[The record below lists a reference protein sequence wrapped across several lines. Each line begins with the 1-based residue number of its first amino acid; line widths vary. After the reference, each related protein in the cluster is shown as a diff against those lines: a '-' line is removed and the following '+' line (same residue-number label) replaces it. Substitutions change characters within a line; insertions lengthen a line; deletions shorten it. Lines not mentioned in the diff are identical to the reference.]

1 MKELKNIS
9 LLPYNTFGIDAKAKL
24 FIEYYSLDELR
35 QVLKEH
41 KGEQILHIGQGS
53 NLLFT
58 SDFNGVILH
67 SGMARAKFLD
77 DETVEAQNGLR
88 LDDMIA
94 QLTDMGYSGLEKL
107 SLIPGEVGA
116 SAVQNVGAYGCEAK
130 DVIVRVNTLN
140 VETLEERV
148 FTNEECRFGYRD
160 SIFKHELKG
169 KYIVTSVVYKVK
181 PGDATKTREEIIAT
195 RMAKLPTVGEVGS
208 AGSFFMNPFV
218 PEEKVNELLKLYPDM
233 PHYPVGAPSVNQ
245 RSVCDGESGGTSC
258 PVDLAERYQHH
269 NLVAEREKI
278 PAAWLIE
285 QCGWKGKTLGGAQ
298 VWPKQPLVIVNANN
312 ATPEDIIALAARIR
326 DCVKDIFG
334 IEISPEV
341 IYI

>member
-1 MKELKNIS
+1 MTIKENIS
-9 LLPYNTFGIDAKAKL
+9 LLPYNTFGIDAKARL

-35 QVLKEH
+35 TVLKEH
-41 KGEQILHIGQGS
+41 KGETILHIGQGS

-58 SDFNGVILH
+58 KDFDGVILH
-67 SGMARAKFLD
+67 SGMARARFLD

-116 SAVQNVGAYGCEAK
+116 SAVQNVGAYGVEAK
-130 DVIVRVNTLN
+130 DVIERVYTLD

-148 FTNEECRFGYRD
+148 FSNEECRFGYRD
-160 SIFKHELKG
+160 SAFKHELKG

-181 PGDATKTREEIIAT
+181 PGDATKTREEIIQT
-195 RMAKLPTVGEVGS
+195 RMAKLPTVGETGS

-218 PEEKVNELLKLYPDM
+218 SEEKANELLAQYPDM
-233 PHYPVGAPSVNQ
+233 PHFPVE
-245 RSVCDGESGGTSC
+245 GER
-258 PVDLAERYQHH
+258 V
-269 NLVAEREKI
+269 KI

-312 ATPEDIIALAARIR
+312 ATAQDIIALAAAISKS
-326 DCVKDIFG
+326 VKEKFG
-334 IEISPEV
+334 IDIHPEV
-341 IYI
+341 NYI

>member
-1 MKELKNIS
+1 MTIKENIS
-9 LLPYNTFGIDAKAKL
+9 LLPYNTFGIDVKARL

-41 KGEQILHIGQGS
+41 KGERILHIGQGS

-58 SDFNGVILH
+58 KDFDGIILH
-67 SGMARAKFLD
+67 SGMARARFID

-88 LDDMIA
+88 LDDLIA
-94 QLTDMGYSGLEKL
+94 QLTDMAYCGMEKL

-116 SAVQNVGAYGCEAK
+116 SAVQNVGAYGVEAK
-130 DVIVRVNTLN
+130 DVILRVNTID
-140 VETLEERV
+140 VGSLEERV
-148 FTNEECRFGYRD
+148 FSNEECRFGYRD

-181 PGDATKTREEIIAT
+181 PGEASKTREEIIRT
-195 RMAKLPTVGEVGS
+195 RMAKLPTVGETGS

-218 PEEKVNELLKLYPDM
+218 PEEQANALLEKYPDM
-233 PHYPVGAPSVNQ
+233 PHFEAPSPWGRV
-245 RSVCDGESGGTSC
+245 GE
-258 PVDLAERYQHH
+258 R
-269 NLVAEREKI
+269 LVKI

-298 VWPKQPLVIVNANN
+298 VWPKQPLVIVNAGH
-312 ATPEDIIALAARIR
+312 ATPEDIIALAAAVSQS
-326 DCVKDIFG
+326 VKDKFNID
-334 IEISPEV
+334 IHPEV
-341 IYI
+341 NYI

>member
-1 MKELKNIS
+1 MKIIENSS
-9 LLPYNTFGIDAKAKL
+9 LLPYNTFGLDAKAKL

-35 QVLKEH
+35 QVLTEH
-41 KGEQILHIGQGS
+41 KGERILHIGQGS

-58 SDFNGVILH
+58 RDFDGVILH
-67 SGMARAKFLD
+67 SGMARARFLD

-116 SAVQNVGAYGCEAK
+116 SAVQNVGAYGVEAK
-130 DVIVRVNTLN
+130 DVIIRVHTLD

-148 FTNEECRFGYRD
+148 FTNAECKFGYRD
-160 SIFKHELKG
+160 SAFKHELKG
-169 KYIVTSVVYKVK
+169 KYIVTSVVYRVK
-181 PGDATKTREEIIAT
+181 PGDATKTRQEIIET

-218 PEEKVNELLKLYPDM
+218 PEEQANALLAQYPDM
-233 PHYPVGAPSVNQ
+233 PHFETPQGV
-245 RSVCDGESGGTSC
+245 
-258 PVDLAERYQHH
+258 
-269 NLVAEREKI
+269 KI

-285 QCGWKGKTLGGAQ
+285 QCGWKGKKLGGAQ
-298 VWPKQPLVIVNANN
+298 VWQKQALVIVNANH
-312 ATPEDIIALAARIR
+312 ATAQDIMDLAAAISAS
-326 DCVKDIFG
+326 VKEKFNIT
-334 IEISPEV
+334 INPEV
-341 IYI
+341 NYI

>member
-1 MKELKNIS
+1 M
-9 LLPYNTFGIDAKAKL
+9 DVKARL
-24 FIEYYSLDELR
+24 FIEYYSIDELR
-35 QVLKEH
+35 QVLTEH
-41 KGEQILHIGQGS
+41 KGERILHIGQGS

-58 SDFNGVILH
+58 RDFDGVILH
-67 SGMARAKFLD
+67 SGMARARFLD
-77 DETVEAQNGLR
+77 DETVEAKNGLR

-116 SAVQNVGAYGCEAK
+116 SAVQNVGAYGVEAK
-130 DVIVRVNTLN
+130 DVIIRVHTLD

-160 SIFKHELKG
+160 SAFKHELKG
-169 KYIVTSVVYKVK
+169 KYIVTSVVYRVK
-181 PGDATKTREEIIAT
+181 PGDATKTRQEIIET

-218 PEEKVNELLKLYPDM
+218 PEEQANALLAQYPDM
-233 PHYPVGAPSVNQ
+233 PHFETPQGV
-245 RSVCDGESGGTSC
+245 
-258 PVDLAERYQHH
+258 
-269 NLVAEREKI
+269 KI

-298 VWPKQPLVIVNANN
+298 VWPKQALVIVNANH
-312 ATPEDIIALAARIR
+312 ATAQDIMDLAAAISAS
-326 DCVKDIFG
+326 VKEKFNIT
-334 IEISPEV
+334 INPEV
-341 IYI
+341 NYI

>member
-1 MKELKNIS
+1 MTIKENIS
-9 LLPYNTFGIDAKAKL
+9 LLPYNTFGIDVTARL

-41 KGEQILHIGQGS
+41 RGERILHIGQGS

-58 SDFNGVILH
+58 KDFEGVILH

-88 LDDMIA
+88 LDDLIA
-94 QLTDMGYSGLEKL
+94 QLTDMQYCGMEKL

-130 DVIVRVNTLN
+130 DVILRVHTID

-148 FTNEECRFGYRD
+148 FSNEECRFGYRD
-160 SIFKHELKG
+160 SAFKHELKG

-181 PGDATKTREEIIAT
+181 PGDASKTREEIIET
-195 RMAKLPTVGEVGS
+195 RNGKLPKVGEVGS

-218 PEEKVNELLKLYPDM
+218 PEEQANALLEQYPDM
-233 PHYPVGAPSVNQ
+233 PNFPSFQ
-245 RSVCDGESGGTSC
+245 GG
-258 PVDLAERYQHH
+258 DRGR
-269 NLVAEREKI
+269 LVKI

-298 VWPKQPLVIVNANN
+298 VWPKQPLVIVNANH
-312 ATPEDIIALAARIR
+312 AAPQDIIDLATAVSAS
-326 DCVKDIFG
+326 VKEKFG
-334 IEISPEV
+334 IEIRPEV
-341 IYI
+341 NYI

>member
-9 LLPYNTFGIDAKAKL
+9 LLHYNTFGIDAKAKL

-116 SAVQNVGAYGCEAK
+116 SAVQNVGAYGVEAK
-130 DVIVRVNTLN
+130 DVIERVYTIN

-218 PEEKVNELLKLYPDM
+218 PVDKVNELLKLYPDM
-233 PHYPVGAPSVNQ
+233 PHYP
-245 RSVCDGESGGTSC
+245 
-258 PVDLAERYQHH
+258 
-269 NLVAEREKI
+269 VAEREKI

-312 ATPEDIIALAARIR
+312 ATPEDIIALAAQISAS
-326 DCVKDIFG
+326 VKEKFG
-334 IEISPEV
+334 IDIHPEV
-341 IYI
+341 NYI

>member
-1 MKELKNIS
+1 MVNI
-9 LLPYNTFGIDAKAKL
+9 PNTFGIDAKARL
-24 FIEYYSLDELR
+24 FIEYHSLDELR
-35 QVLKEH
+35 EVLKEH
-41 KGEQILHIGQGS
+41 KGEPILHIGQGS

-58 SDFNGVILH
+58 KDFDGVILH
-67 SGMARAKFLD
+67 SGMARARFLD
-77 DETVEAQNGLR
+77 DETVEAQNGLK

-116 SAVQNVGAYGCEAK
+116 SAVQNVGAYGVEAK
-130 DVIVRVNTLN
+130 DVIERVYTLD

-148 FTNEECRFGYRD
+148 FSNEECRFGYRD

-181 PGDATKTREEIIAT
+181 PGDATKTREEIIRT
-195 RMAKLPTVGEVGS
+195 RMAKLPAVGEVGS

-218 PEEKVNELLKLYPDM
+218 PEEKANELLAQYPDM
-233 PHYPVGAPSVNQ
+233 PHFPVE
-245 RSVCDGESGGTSC
+245 GER
-258 PVDLAERYQHH
+258 V
-269 NLVAEREKI
+269 KI

-298 VWPKQPLVIVNANN
+298 VWPKQPLVIVNANH
-312 ATPEDIIALAARIR
+312 ATPDDIIALAAAISKS
-326 DCVKDIFG
+326 VKDKFG
-334 IEISPEV
+334 IELHPEV
-341 IYI
+341 NYI

>member
-1 MKELKNIS
+1 MRVVSNIS
-9 LLPYNTFGIDAKAKL
+9 LLPYNTFGIDVKARL

-58 SDFNGVILH
+58 RDFDGVILH
-67 SGMARAKFLD
+67 SGMARARFLD

-88 LDDMIA
+88 LDDLIA
-94 QLTDMGYSGLEKL
+94 QLTDMAYSGMEKL

-116 SAVQNVGAYGCEAK
+116 SAVQNVGAYGVEAK
-130 DVIVRVNTLN
+130 DVILRVNTLD

-148 FTNEECRFGYRD
+148 FSNEECRFGYRD
-160 SIFKHELKG
+160 SAFKHELKG

-181 PGDATKTREEIIAT
+181 PGEATKTREEIIQT

-218 PEEKVNELLKLYPDM
+218 TEEKAKELLKLYPDM
-233 PHYPVGAPSVNQ
+233 PNFPSLQ
-245 RSVCDGESGGTSC
+245 GG
-258 PVDLAERYQHH
+258 DRGR
-269 NLVAEREKI
+269 LVKI

-285 QCGWKGKTLGGAQ
+285 QCGWKGRKLGGAQ
-298 VWPKQPLVIVNANN
+298 VWPKQPLVIVNADH
-312 ATPEDIIALAARIR
+312 ATPEEIMALAEAVSAS
-326 DCVKDIFG
+326 VKEKFG
-334 IEISPEV
+334 IEIRPEV
-341 IYI
+341 NYI

>member
-1 MKELKNIS
+1 MRVVSDSS

-35 QVLKEH
+35 QVLTEH
-41 KGEQILHIGQGS
+41 KGERILHIGQGS

-58 SDFNGVILH
+58 KDFDGVILH

-77 DETVEAQNGLR
+77 DNTVEAQNGLR

-94 QLTDMGYSGLEKL
+94 QLTDMGYCGLEKL

-116 SAVQNVGAYGCEAK
+116 SAVQNVGAYGVEAK
-130 DVIVRVNTLN
+130 DVIDRVYTLD

-148 FTNEECRFGYRD
+148 FTNAECRFGYRD
-160 SIFKHELKG
+160 SSFKHELKG
-169 KYIVTSVVYKVK
+169 RYIVTSVVYKVK

-195 RMAKLPTVGEVGS
+195 RQAKLPTVGEIGS

-218 PEEKVNELLKLYPDM
+218 PEEQAQALLALYPDM
-233 PHYPVGAPSVNQ
+233 PHFETLQGV
-245 RSVCDGESGGTSC
+245 
-258 PVDLAERYQHH
+258 
-269 NLVAEREKI
+269 KI

-285 QCGWKGKTLGGAQ
+285 QCGWKGRTLGGAQ
-298 VWPKQPLVIVNANN
+298 VWPKQPLVIVNTNN
-312 ATPEDIIALAARIR
+312 ASAQDIMDLAAQVAAS
-326 DCVKDIFG
+326 VKEKFNIDIH
-334 IEISPEV
+334 PEV
-341 IYI
+341 NYI

>member
-1 MKELKNIS
+1 MQAVSNYPI
-9 LLPYNTFGIDAKAKL
+9 PNTFGIDAKAKL

-35 QVLKEH
+35 QVLTEH
-41 KGEQILHIGQGS
+41 KGERILHIGQGS

-58 SDFNGVILH
+58 KDFDGVILH

-94 QLTDMGYSGLEKL
+94 QLTDMGYCGMEKL

-130 DVIVRVNTLN
+130 DVIERVYTLD

-148 FTNEECRFGYRD
+148 FSNAECKFGYRD
-160 SIFKHELKG
+160 SAFKHELKG
-169 KYIVTSVVYKVK
+169 RYIVTSVVYKVK
-181 PGDATKTREEIIAT
+181 PGDAVKTREEIIET
-195 RMAKLPTVGEVGS
+195 RNGKLPKVGEIGS

-218 PEEKVNELLKLYPDM
+218 PAEQANALLALYPDM
-233 PHYPVGAPSVNQ
+233 PHFEVKPSNNLKQ
-245 RSVCDGESGGTSC
+245 SQTTSN
-258 PVDLAERYQHH
+258 YI
-269 NLVAEREKI
+269 KI

-312 ATPEDIIALAARIR
+312 ATSQDIIDLAAQ
-326 DCVKDIFG
+326 VSASVQEKFG
-334 IEISPEV
+334 ITIRPEV
-341 IYI
+341 NYI

>member
-1 MKELKNIS
+1 MLIEQMVNI
-9 LLPYNTFGIDAKAKL
+9 PNTFGMDIKTKL
-24 FIEYYSLDELR
+24 FVEYYSLDELR
-35 QVLKEH
+35 QVLREH

-58 SDFNGVILH
+58 RDFNGVILH
-67 SGMARAKFLD
+67 SGMARARFLD

-88 LDDMIA
+88 LDDLIA
-94 QLTDMGYSGLEKL
+94 QLTDMAYYGLEKL
-107 SLIPGEVGA
+107 SFIPGEVGA
-116 SAVQNVGAYGCEAK
+116 SAVQNVGAYGVEAK
-130 DVIVRVNTLN
+130 DVILRVNTID

-181 PGDATKTREEIIAT
+181 PGDASKTREEIIQT
-195 RMAKLPTVGEVGS
+195 RMAKLPTVGETGS
-208 AGSFFMNPFV
+208 AGSFFMNPFI
-218 PEEKVNELLKLYPDM
+218 PEEQADELLKQYPDM
-233 PHYPVGAPSVNQ
+233 PHFEVKSSNPQVL
-245 RSVCDGESGGTSC
+245 ESS
-258 PVDLAERYQHH
+258 
-269 NLVAEREKI
+269 NLVKI

-312 ATPEDIIALAARIR
+312 ATPEDIIALAAQVSASI
-326 DCVKDIFG
+326 KEKFNIDIH
-334 IEISPEV
+334 PEV
-341 IYI
+341 NYI

>member
-1 MKELKNIS
+1 MTIKENIS
-9 LLPYNTFGIDAKAKL
+9 LLPYNTFGIDAKARL

-35 QVLKEH
+35 QVLREH
-41 KGEQILHIGQGS
+41 KGEPILHIGQGS

-58 SDFNGVILH
+58 QDFDGVILH

-77 DETVEAQNGLR
+77 DNTVEAQNGLR

-94 QLTDMGYSGLEKL
+94 QLTDMGYCGLEKL

-116 SAVQNVGAYGCEAK
+116 SAVQNVGAYGVEAK
-130 DVIVRVNTLN
+130 DVIDRVYTLD

-148 FTNEECRFGYRD
+148 FTNAECKFGYRD

-181 PGDATKTREEIIAT
+181 PGEASKTREEIIET
-195 RMAKLPTVGEVGS
+195 RNGKLPKVGEVGS

-218 PEEKVNELLKLYPDM
+218 PEEQAKELLAQYPDM
-233 PHYPVGAPSVNQ
+233 PHFEAPSLEGRV
-245 RSVCDGESGGTSC
+245 GE
-258 PVDLAERYQHH
+258 RFF
-269 NLVAEREKI
+269 KI

-298 VWPKQPLVIVNANN
+298 VWPKQPLVIVNANH
-312 ATPEDIIALAARIR
+312 ASAQDIMDLAAQVSAS
-326 DCVKDIFG
+326 VKEKFG
-334 IEISPEV
+334 IEIRPEV
-341 IYI
+341 NYI

>member
-1 MKELKNIS
+1 MRVVSDIS
-9 LLPYNTFGIDAKAKL
+9 LLPYNTFGIDVKAKT

-35 QVLKEH
+35 QVLREH

-58 SDFNGVILH
+58 RDFNGIILH
-67 SGMARAKFLD
+67 SGMARAHFLD

-88 LDDMIA
+88 LDDLIA
-94 QLTDMGYSGLEKL
+94 QLTDMQYCGMEKL

-130 DVIVRVNTLN
+130 DVILRVNTLN
-140 VETLEERV
+140 VETLKERV

-160 SIFKHELKG
+160 SAFKHELKG
-169 KYIVTSVVYKVK
+169 KYIVTSVVYHVQK
-181 PGDATKTREEIIAT
+181 GDATKTREEIIQT

-218 PEEKVNELLKLYPDM
+218 PEELANNLLKQYPDM
-233 PHYPVGAPSVNQ
+233 PHFHSPQGV
-245 RSVCDGESGGTSC
+245 
-258 PVDLAERYQHH
+258 
-269 NLVAEREKI
+269 KI

-285 QCGWKGKTLGGAQ
+285 QCGWKGKSLGGAQ
-298 VWPKQPLVIVNANN
+298 VWPKQPLVIVNADN
-312 ATPEDIIALAARIR
+312 AKPEDIINLAAAVSAS
-326 DCVKDIFG
+326 VKEKFNIT
-334 IEISPEV
+334 INPEV
-341 IYI
+341 NYI

>member
-1 MKELKNIS
+1 MKIEKDIS
-9 LLPYNTFGIDAKAKL
+9 LLAYNTFGIDAKAKI
-24 FIEYYSLDELR
+24 FAEYYSLDELR
-35 QVLKEH
+35 ELLRQYR
-41 KGEQILHIGQGS
+41 GEKILHIGQGS

-58 SDFNGVILH
+58 RDFDGVILH
-67 SGMARAKFLD
+67 SGMARARFLD

-94 QLTDMGYSGLEKL
+94 QLTDMGYCGLEKL

-116 SAVQNVGAYGCEAK
+116 SAVQNVGAYGVEAK
-130 DVIVRVNTLN
+130 DVIERVYTLD
-140 VETLEERV
+140 VETLEERA
-148 FTNEECRFGYRD
+148 FSNSECRFGYRD
-160 SIFKHELKG
+160 SAFKHELKG

-181 PGDATKTREEIIAT
+181 PGEATKTREEIIAT

-218 PEEKVNELLKLYPDM
+218 PEQQANALLAQYPDM
-233 PHYPVGAPSVNQ
+233 PHFATPQGV
-245 RSVCDGESGGTSC
+245 
-258 PVDLAERYQHH
+258 
-269 NLVAEREKI
+269 KI

-312 ATPEDIIALAARIR
+312 ASAQDIIDLAAQ
-326 DCVKDIFG
+326 VAASVQEKFG
-334 IEISPEV
+334 ITIRPEV
-341 IYI
+341 NYI

>member
-1 MKELKNIS
+1 MRVVSDIS
-9 LLPYNTFGIDAKAKL
+9 LLPYNTFGIDVKAKT

-58 SDFNGVILH
+58 RDFNGIILH
-67 SGMARAKFLD
+67 SGMARARFLD

-88 LDDMIA
+88 LDDLIA
-94 QLTDMGYSGLEKL
+94 QLTDMQYCGMEKL

-130 DVIVRVNTLN
+130 DVILRVNTLN

-160 SIFKHELKG
+160 SAFKHELKG
-169 KYIVTSVVYKVK
+169 KYIVTSVVYHVQK
-181 PGDATKTREEIIAT
+181 GDATKTREEIIQT

-218 PEEKVNELLKLYPDM
+218 PEELANNLLKQYPDM
-233 PHYPVGAPSVNQ
+233 PHFPSPQGV
-245 RSVCDGESGGTSC
+245 
-258 PVDLAERYQHH
+258 
-269 NLVAEREKI
+269 KI

-285 QCGWKGKTLGGAQ
+285 QCGWKGKKLGGAQ
-298 VWPKQPLVIVNANN
+298 VWPKQPLVIVNADN
-312 ATPEDIIALAARIR
+312 AKPEDIINLAAAVSAS
-326 DCVKDIFG
+326 VKEKFNIT
-334 IEISPEV
+334 INPEV
-341 IYI
+341 NYI

>member
-9 LLPYNTFGIDAKAKL
+9 LLPYNTFGMNAKAKL

-218 PEEKVNELLKLYPDM
+218 PEDKVNELLKLYPDM
-233 PHYPVGAPSVNQ
+233 PHYP
-245 RSVCDGESGGTSC
+245 
-258 PVDLAERYQHH
+258 
-269 NLVAEREKI
+269 VAEREKI

-312 ATPEDIIALAARIR
+312 ASAKDIMELAAAVSAS
-326 DCVKDIFG
+326 VKEKFG
-334 IEISPEV
+334 IDIRPEV
-341 IYI
+341 NYI

>member
-9 LLPYNTFGIDAKAKL
+9 LLPYNTFGMNAKAKL

-218 PEEKVNELLKLYPDM
+218 PEDKVNELLKLYPDM
-233 PHYPVGAPSVNQ
+233 PHYP
-245 RSVCDGESGGTSC
+245 
-258 PVDLAERYQHH
+258 
-269 NLVAEREKI
+269 VAEREKI

-285 QCGWKGKTLGGAQ
+285 QCGWKGQTLGGAQ

-312 ATPEDIIALAARIR
+312 ASAKDIMELAAAVSAS
-326 DCVKDIFG
+326 VKEKFG
-334 IEISPEV
+334 IDIHPEV
-341 IYI
+341 NYI